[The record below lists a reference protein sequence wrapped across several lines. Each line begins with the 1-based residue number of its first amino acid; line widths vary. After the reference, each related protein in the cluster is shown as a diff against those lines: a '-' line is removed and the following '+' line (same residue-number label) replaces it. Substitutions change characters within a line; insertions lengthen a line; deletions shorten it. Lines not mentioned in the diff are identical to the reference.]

1 MTTKDETSSNLEQ
14 VQNLQIRLSEVASIA
29 RLGDEQFGDDADVG
43 GPFCIIARELD
54 SISSELDGVIR
65 NDDDGPKSKDDDG
78 KPNRDDASLAASELK
93 ALLDVLTGAATS
105 NLTLF
110 DETLETLAGTMMD
123 KAQTLC
129 SYFRPPESND
139 EYKVRLVSF
148 GENKVSV
155 IKAVRDNVPEDGGL
169 KWAKDLVESAP
180 VIVAEYASRPDA
192 EDLAGNLEAAGA
204 TCDVLQGGEA

>member
-1 MTTKDETSSNLEQ
+1 MEAIMANTNDTTSNLQQ

-54 SISSELDGVIR
+54 SISSELDSVIR
-65 NDDDGPKSKDDDG
+65 NDDDGPKSKDNDASGRPHVSAG
-78 KPNRDDASLAASELK
+78 KPDRDDASLAASELK

-123 KAQTLC
+123 KAQMLC
-129 SYFRPPESND
+129 SYFRPRES
-139 EYKVRLVSF
+139 
-148 GENKVSV
+148 
-155 IKAVRDNVPEDGGL
+155 GG
-169 KWAKDLVESAP
+169 
-180 VIVAEYASRPDA
+180 AS
-192 EDLAGNLEAAGA
+192 
-204 TCDVLQGGEA
+204 